1 MFSPV
6 DMKGVLR
13 GQCNAPQ
20 RECDGFCRSANN
32 EPAAPLQAA
41 WCSYCGHSPVQH
53 ARIGT
58 TQDVYFS
65 APSQLPEVTQT
76 QATRDNAYEI
86 IGPDDESP
94 QGAND
99 ISVAEVS
106 PIPPEVNMTDD
117 TAAIDTETAMSTG
130 AATVYE
136 GISST
141 SASAVVSEGTE
152 PGLVGQHVCYHCDF
166 FVVHTPHLLN
176 IRKLFTTTA
185 SQCSCAVRARLCL
198 VL

>member
-6 DMKGVLR
+6 DTKGVLR
-13 GQCNAPQ
+13 GHCNAPQ
-20 RECDGFCRSANN
+20 CECDGFCRSANN
-32 EPAAPLQAA
+32 VPAAPFQAA

-99 ISVAEVS
+99 ISVTEVS
-106 PIPPEVNMTDD
+106 PIPP
-117 TAAIDTETAMSTG
+117 
-130 AATVYE
+130 
-136 GISST
+136 
-141 SASAVVSEGTE
+141 
-152 PGLVGQHVCYHCDF
+152 
-166 FVVHTPHLLN
+166 
-176 IRKLFTTTA
+176 
-185 SQCSCAVRARLCL
+185 
-198 VL
+198 

>member
-6 DMKGVLR
+6 DTKGVLR
-13 GQCNAPQ
+13 GHCNAPQ
-20 RECDGFCRSANN
+20 CECDGFCRSANN
-32 EPAAPLQAA
+32 VPAAPFQAA

-65 APSQLPEVTQT
+65 APSQLPEVTHT
-76 QATRDNAYEI
+76 QATSGTQLYHCTAAEIASTSGFGTAVSQHLGDNAYEI

-106 PIPPEVNMTDD
+106 PIPP
-117 TAAIDTETAMSTG
+117 
-130 AATVYE
+130 
-136 GISST
+136 
-141 SASAVVSEGTE
+141 
-152 PGLVGQHVCYHCDF
+152 
-166 FVVHTPHLLN
+166 
-176 IRKLFTTTA
+176 
-185 SQCSCAVRARLCL
+185 
-198 VL
+198 